1 MYLPLRPLSSVHSW
15 RYPVLGPVILAASRS
30 DKMRR
35 FVSAAPG
42 TKQVV
47 DRFIAGESV
56 DQVVPIVQDAA
67 DKGLEVTL
75 DVVGEDITTPAQAE
89 AARDA
94 YLELI
99 ERLKVLDLGPRAEM
113 SVKLSMF
120 GQSLPSP
127 AATLNGEPSG
137 LAPTFPGGHELAL
150 ANVRP
155 VVEAAAAIGTTVTLD
170 AEDHTTL
177 DSMFAIHEELRK
189 DFPQTGCVIQS
200 YLFRTEDD
208 ARRLAAA
215 GSRVR
220 IVKGAYKEPAS
231 VAYQDKAEIDKAYV
245 RITKILMAGEGYPM
259 IGSHDPRLIAIA
271 QELGRQYGRKL
282 DEYEFQMLYGIRS
295 DEHIRLAAEGH
306 RMRVY
311 TAYGTDWYGYF
322 MRRLAEKPA
331 NLLFFGRSVLTKG

>member
-1 MYLPLRPLSSVHSW
+1 M
-15 RYPVLGPVILAASRS
+15 LGPVILAASRS
-30 DKMRR
+30 DRMRR

-47 DRFIAGESV
+47 ARFIAGESV
-56 DQVVPIVQDAA
+56 DQVVPVVQDAVA
-67 DKGLEVTL
+67 KGLEVTL
-75 DVVGEDITTPAQAE
+75 DVVGEDITTREQAY

-99 ERLKVLDLGPRAEM
+99 EHLKALDLGTKAEM
-113 SVKLSMF
+113 SIKLSMF
-120 GQSLPSP
+120 GQAL
-127 AATLNGEPSG
+127 ED
-137 LAPTFPGGHELAL
+137 GHELAL

-177 DSMFAIHEELRK
+177 DSMLAIHEELRK
-189 DFPQTGCVIQS
+189 DFPQTGCVIQA
-200 YLFRTEDD
+200 YLYRTEAD
-208 ARRLAAA
+208 ARRLAAS

-220 IVKGAYKEPAS
+220 LVKGAYKEPAE
-231 VAYQDKAEIDKAYV
+231 VAYQEKAETDKAYV
-245 RITKILMAGEGYPM
+245 RVLRILMEGEGYPM
-259 IGSHDPRLIAIA
+259 IGSHDPRLISIA
-271 QELGRQYGRKL
+271 QELARRAGRKL
-282 DEYEFQMLYGIRS
+282 DEYEFQMLYGIRGE
-295 DEHIRLAAEGH
+295 EHLRLAAEGH

-331 NLLFFGRSVLTKG
+331 NLLFFARSILTKG

>member
-1 MYLPLRPLSSVHSW
+1 M
-15 RYPVLGPVILAASRS
+15 LGPVILAASRS

-35 FVSAAPG
+35 LVSAAPM
-42 TKQVV
+42 TKPVV
-47 DRFIAGESV
+47 NRFIPGETV
-56 DQVVPIVQDAA
+56 GQVVPIIEETVA
-67 DKGLEVTL
+67 KGLELTL
-75 DVVGEDITTPAQAE
+75 DVVGEDITTPEQA
-89 AARDA
+89 AHARDA

-99 ERLKVLDLGPRAEM
+99 ERLKELGHGPKAEM

-127 AATLNGEPSG
+127 ATALDGGPSG
-137 LAPTFPGGHELAL
+137 PAATFPGGHELAL

-189 DFPQTGCVIQS
+189 DFPETGCVIQA
-200 YLFRTEDD
+200 YLFRTEAD

-220 IVKGAYKEPAS
+220 IVKGAYKEPAE
-231 VAYQDKAEIDKAYV
+231 VAYQNKSETDKAYV
-245 RITKILMAGEGYPM
+245 RILKILMEGEGYPM
-259 IGSHDPRLIAIA
+259 IGSHDPRLIAIG
-271 QELGRQYGRKL
+271 QELARRAGRKL

-295 DEHIRLAAEGH
+295 EEHLRLAAEGH

-331 NLLFFGRSVLTKG
+331 NLLFFVRSMITKN

>member
-1 MYLPLRPLSSVHSW
+1 M
-15 RYPVLGPVILAASRS
+15 LGPVILAASRS
-30 DKMRR
+30 DRMRR
-35 FVSAAPG
+35 LISAAPV

-47 DRFIAGESV
+47 DRFIPGETV
-56 DQVVPIVQDAA
+56 ADILPIIKDLTGR
-67 DKGLEVTL
+67 GLELTM
-75 DVVGEDITTPAQAE
+75 DVVGEDITTPEQAA

-94 YLELI
+94 YLTLVDRLSELGLG
-99 ERLKVLDLGPRAEM
+99 ERVEM

-120 GQSLPSP
+120 GQALD
-127 AATLNGEPSG
+127 
-137 LAPTFPGGHELAL
+137 GGHELAL

-189 DFPQTGCVIQS
+189 DFPQTGCVIQA
-200 YLFRTEDD
+200 YLFRTEAD

-220 IVKGAYKEPAS
+220 LVKGAYKEPAE
-231 VAYQDKAEIDKAYV
+231 VAYQQKQEIDKAYV
-245 RITKILMAGEGYPM
+245 RILRTLMEGEGYPM
-259 IGSHDPRLIAIA
+259 VGSHDPRLISIA
-271 QELGRQYGRKL
+271 QELARKAGRKP

-295 DEHIRLAAEGH
+295 DEHLRLAAEGH

-331 NLLFFGRSVLTKG
+331 NLRFFLRSMVSKG

>member
-1 MYLPLRPLSSVHSW
+1 M
-15 RYPVLGPVILAASRS
+15 LGPVILAASRS

-35 FVSAAPG
+35 IVSAAPV
-42 TKQVV
+42 TKPVV
-47 DRFIAGESV
+47 NRFIPGETV
-56 DQVVPIVQDAA
+56 DQVIPIVEDLT
-67 DKGLEVTL
+67 KRGLEVTL
-75 DVVGEDITTPAQAE
+75 DVVGEDITAVEQSH

-94 YLELI
+94 YLELVG
-99 ERLKVLDLGPRAEM
+99 RLADLGLGEAVEM

-120 GQSLPSP
+120 GQAL
-127 AATLNGEPSG
+127 E
-137 LAPTFPGGHELAL
+137 GGHELAL

-177 DSMFAIHEELRK
+177 DSMFAIHEELRR
-189 DFPQTGCVIQS
+189 DFPQTGCVIQA
-200 YLFRTEDD
+200 YLFRTEAD

-220 IVKGAYKEPAS
+220 IVKGAYKEPAE
-231 VAYQDKAEIDKAYV
+231 VAYQDKAEIDRAYV
-245 RITKILMAGEGYPM
+245 RIMKILMEGDGYPM
-259 IGSHDPRLIAIA
+259 IGSHDPRLIAIG
-271 QELGRQYGRKL
+271 QELARQAGRKP

-295 DEHIRLAAEGH
+295 EEHLRLAAEGH

-331 NLLFFGRSVLTKG
+331 NLLFFLRSMITKN

>member
-1 MYLPLRPLSSVHSW
+1 M
-15 RYPVLGPVILAASRS
+15 LGPVILAASRS
-30 DKMRR
+30 DRMRR
-35 FVSAAPG
+35 LISAAPV

-47 DRFIAGESV
+47 DRFIPGETV
-56 DQVVPIVQDAA
+56 DEIVPIVLELTG
-67 DKGLEVTL
+67 KGLELTM
-75 DVVGEDITTPAQAE
+75 DVVGEDITRPEQAA

-94 YLELI
+94 YLHLVDRIKDLELG
-99 ERLKVLDLGPRAEM
+99 ERVEM

-120 GQSLPSP
+120 GQAL
-127 AATLNGEPSG
+127 E
-137 LAPTFPGGHELAL
+137 GGHELAL

-177 DSMFAIHEELRK
+177 DSMFTIHEELRK
-189 DFPQTGCVIQS
+189 DFPQTGCVIQA
-200 YLFRTEDD
+200 YLYRTEDD
-208 ARRLAAA
+208 ARRLAAN

-220 IVKGAYKEPAS
+220 LVKGAYKEPAE
-231 VAYQDKAEIDKAYV
+231 VALQRKQDIDTAYV
-245 RITKILMAGEGYPM
+245 RILRILMEGTGYPM
-259 IGSHDPRLIAIA
+259 IGSHDPRLISIG
-271 QELGRQYGRKL
+271 QELARRAGRKL

-295 DEHIRLAAEGH
+295 DEHLRLAAEGH

-331 NLLFFGRSVLTKG
+331 NLRFFVRSMVSKG

>member
-1 MYLPLRPLSSVHSW
+1 M
-15 RYPVLGPVILAASRS
+15 LGPAILAASRS

-35 FVSAAPG
+35 IVSAAPV
-42 TKQVV
+42 TKPVV
-47 DRFIAGESV
+47 NRFIPGETV
-56 DQVVPIVQDAA
+56 DQVIPIVEDLTA
-67 DKGLEVTL
+67 KGLEVTL
-75 DVVGEDITTPAQAE
+75 DVVGEDITAVEQSH

-94 YLELI
+94 YLQLI
-99 ERLKVLDLGPRAEM
+99 EQLAHLGLGETVEM

-120 GQSLPSP
+120 GQAL
-127 AATLNGEPSG
+127 E
-137 LAPTFPGGHELAL
+137 GGHELAL

-177 DSMFAIHEELRK
+177 DSMFAIHEELRRE
-189 DFPQTGCVIQS
+189 FPQTGCVIQA
-200 YLFRTEDD
+200 YLFRTEAD

-220 IVKGAYKEPAS
+220 IVKGAYKEPAE

-245 RITKILMAGEGYPM
+245 RIMKILMEGEGYPM
-259 IGSHDPRLIAIA
+259 IGSHDPRLIAIG
-271 QELGRQYGRKL
+271 QELARQAGRKL

-295 DEHIRLAAEGH
+295 EEHLRLAAEGH

-331 NLLFFGRSVLTKG
+331 NLLFFLRSMITKN

>member
-1 MYLPLRPLSSVHSW
+1 M
-15 RYPVLGPVILAASRS
+15 LGPAILAASRS

-47 DRFIAGESV
+47 ARFIAGETV
-56 DQVVPIVQDAA
+56 DQVIPVVRNAA
-67 DKGLEVTL
+67 AKGLEVTL
-75 DVVGEDITTPAQAE
+75 DVVGEDITTPEQAA

-99 ERLKVLDLGPRAEM
+99 EHLKELELGSRAEM

-127 AATLNGEPSG
+127 TTALDDGPSG
-137 LAPTFPGGHELAL
+137 PAAAFPGGHDLAL

-189 DFPQTGCVIQS
+189 DFPQTGCVIQA
-200 YLFRTEDD
+200 YLHRTEED
-208 ARRLAAA
+208 ARRLAAN

-220 IVKGAYKEPAS
+220 LVKGAYKEPAS
-231 VAYQDKAEIDKAYV
+231 VAIQDKGEIDKAYV
-245 RITKILMAGEGYPM
+245 RILRILMEGSGYPM
-259 IGSHDPRLIAIA
+259 IGSHDPRLIAIG
-271 QELGRQYGRKL
+271 QELARSAGRKL

-295 DEHIRLAAEGH
+295 DEQVRLAAEGH

-331 NLLFFGRSVLTKG
+331 NLLFFVRSLITKN

>member
-1 MYLPLRPLSSVHSW
+1 M
-15 RYPVLGPVILAASRS
+15 LGPVILAASRS
-30 DKMRR
+30 DRMRR
-35 FVSAAPG
+35 LISAAPV

-47 DRFIAGESV
+47 DRFIPGEDV
-56 DQVVPIVQDAA
+56 DDIVPVVRDLAA
-67 DKGLEVTL
+67 QGLELTM
-75 DVVGEDITTPAQAE
+75 DVVGEDITSPEQAA

-99 ERLKVLDLGPRAEM
+99 DRLKPLELGTRAEM

-120 GQSLPSP
+120 GQAL
-127 AATLNGEPSG
+127 T
-137 LAPTFPGGHELAL
+137 GGHELAL
-150 ANVRP
+150 KNVRP
-155 VVEAAAAIGTTVTLD
+155 VVEAAAGIGTTVTLD

-189 DFPQTGCVIQS
+189 DFPQTGCVIQA

-208 ARRLAAA
+208 ARRLAAS

-220 IVKGAYKEPAS
+220 LVKGAYKEPSS
-231 VAYQDKAEIDKAYV
+231 VAYQDKHEIDRAYV
-245 RITKILMAGEGYPM
+245 RILRTLMDGEGYPM

-271 QELGRQYGRKL
+271 QELAHRAGRKPG
-282 DEYEFQMLYGIRS
+282 DYEFQMLYGIRAE
-295 DEHIRLAAEGH
+295 EHLRLAAEGH

-331 NLLFFGRSVLTKG
+331 NLRFFARSMLTKG

>member
-1 MYLPLRPLSSVHSW
+1 M
-15 RYPVLGPVILAASRS
+15 LGPVILAASRS
-30 DKMRR
+30 DRMRR
-35 FVSAAPG
+35 LISAAPV

-47 DRFIAGESV
+47 DRFIPGETV
-56 DQVVPIVQDAA
+56 DDIVPIIEELTA
-67 DKGLEVTL
+67 DGLELTM
-75 DVVGEDITTPAQAE
+75 DVVGEDITTPGQAA

-94 YLELI
+94 YLALI
-99 ERLKVLDLGPRAEM
+99 DRLGALDLGERVEM

-120 GQSLPSP
+120 GQALD
-127 AATLNGEPSG
+127 A
-137 LAPTFPGGHELAL
+137 GHELAL

-177 DSMFAIHEELRK
+177 DSMFAIHDALRE
-189 DFPQTGCVIQS
+189 DFPQTGCVIQA
-200 YLFRTEDD
+200 YLFRTEAD
-208 ARRLAAA
+208 ARRLAAN

-220 IVKGAYKEPAS
+220 LVKGAYKEPVE
-231 VAYQDKAEIDKAYV
+231 VAHQQKREIDKAYV
-245 RITKILMAGEGYPM
+245 RILRILMDGAGYPM
-259 IGSHDPRLIAIA
+259 VGSHDPRLITIA
-271 QELGRQYGRKL
+271 QELAHRAGRKL

-295 DEHIRLAAEGH
+295 DEHLRLAAEGH

-331 NLLFFGRSVLTKG
+331 NLRFFVRSMISKG

>member
-1 MYLPLRPLSSVHSW
+1 M
-15 RYPVLGPVILAASRS
+15 RS
-30 DKMRR
+30 

-47 DRFIAGESV
+47 DRFIAGETV
-56 DQVVPIVQDAA
+56 DQVIPIVQDAA
-67 DKGLEVTL
+67 AKGLEVTL
-75 DVVGEDITTPAQAE
+75 DVVGEDITTVEQSH

-94 YLELI
+94 YLELVQH
-99 ERLKVLDLGPRAEM
+99 LKDLGLGTKAEM

-120 GQSLPSP
+120 GQAL
-127 AATLNGEPSG
+127 E
-137 LAPTFPGGHELAL
+137 GGHELAL

-220 IVKGAYKEPAS
+220 IVKGAYKEPAE

-245 RITKILMAGEGYPM
+245 RIMRILMEGSGYPM
-259 IGSHDPRLIAIA
+259 IGSHDPRLISIA
-271 QELGRQYGRKL
+271 QELGRQAGRKL

-295 DEHIRLAAEGH
+295 DEHLRLAAEGH

-331 NLLFFGRSVLTKG
+331 NLLFFARSVLTKG

>member
-1 MYLPLRPLSSVHSW
+1 M
-15 RYPVLGPVILAASRS
+15 LGPAILAASRS

-35 FVSAAPG
+35 IVSAAPV
-42 TKQVV
+42 TKPVV
-47 DRFIAGESV
+47 NRFIPGETV
-56 DQVVPIVQDAA
+56 DQVIPIVEDLTG
-67 DKGLEVTL
+67 KGLEVTL
-75 DVVGEDITTPAQAE
+75 DVVGEDITTVEQSH

-94 YLELI
+94 YLQLVEQLAH
-99 ERLKVLDLGPRAEM
+99 LGLGETVEM

-120 GQSLPSP
+120 GQAL
-127 AATLNGEPSG
+127 E
-137 LAPTFPGGHELAL
+137 GGHELAL

-177 DSMFAIHEELRK
+177 DSMFAIHEELRR
-189 DFPQTGCVIQS
+189 DFPQTGCVIQA
-200 YLFRTEDD
+200 YLFRTEAD
-208 ARRLAAA
+208 ARRLAAS

-220 IVKGAYKEPAS
+220 IVKGAYKEPAE

-245 RITKILMAGEGYPM
+245 RILKILMDGDGYPM
-259 IGSHDPRLIAIA
+259 IGSHDPRLIAIG
-271 QELGRQYGRKL
+271 QELARKAGRKL

-295 DEHIRLAAEGH
+295 EEHLRLAAEGH

-331 NLLFFGRSVLTKG
+331 NLLFFLRSMITKN

>member
-1 MYLPLRPLSSVHSW
+1 M
-15 RYPVLGPVILAASRS
+15 LGPAILAASRS

-35 FVSAAPG
+35 IVSAAPV
-42 TKQVV
+42 TKPVV
-47 DRFIAGESV
+47 NRFIPGETV
-56 DQVVPIVQDAA
+56 DQVLPIVEDLTG
-67 DKGLEVTL
+67 KGLEVTL
-75 DVVGEDITTPAQAE
+75 DVVGEDITTVEQSY

-94 YLELI
+94 YLQLI
-99 ERLKVLDLGPRAEM
+99 EQLATLGLGETAEM

-120 GQSLPSP
+120 GQAL
-127 AATLNGEPSG
+127 E
-137 LAPTFPGGHELAL
+137 GGHELAL

-177 DSMFAIHEELRK
+177 DSMFAIHEELRR
-189 DFPQTGCVIQS
+189 DFPQTGCVIQA
-200 YLFRTEDD
+200 YLFRTEAD

-220 IVKGAYKEPAS
+220 IVKGAYKEPAE

-245 RITKILMAGEGYPM
+245 RILKILMDGEGYPM
-259 IGSHDPRLIAIA
+259 IGSHDPRLIAIG
-271 QELGRQYGRKL
+271 QELARKAGRKL

-295 DEHIRLAAEGH
+295 EEHLRLAAEGH

-331 NLLFFGRSVLTKG
+331 NLLFFLRSMITKN

>member
-1 MYLPLRPLSSVHSW
+1 M
-15 RYPVLGPVILAASRS
+15 LGPVILAASRS
-30 DKMRR
+30 DQMRR

-47 DRFIAGESV
+47 DRFIAGETV
-56 DQVVPIVQDAA
+56 DQVVPIVVDAA

-75 DVVGEDITTPAQAE
+75 DVVGEDITTVEQSH

-99 ERLKVLDLGPRAEM
+99 DRLKDLGLGTKAEM

-120 GQSLPSP
+120 GQALPS
-127 AATLNGEPSG
+127 ATTTLNGGPSG
-137 LAPTFPGGHELAL
+137 SAEQFQDGHELAL

-208 ARRLAAA
+208 ARRLAAN

-220 IVKGAYKEPAS
+220 VVKGAYKEPAA

-245 RITKILMAGEGYPM
+245 RILKILMDGSGYPM
-259 IGSHDPRLIAIA
+259 IGSHDPRLIAIT
-271 QELGRQYGRKL
+271 QELARRAGRKL

-295 DEHIRLAAEGH
+295 DEHLRLAAEGH

-331 NLLFFGRSVLTKG
+331 NLLFFARSVLTKG

>member
-1 MYLPLRPLSSVHSW
+1 M
-15 RYPVLGPVILAASRS
+15 LGPVILAASRS
-30 DKMRR
+30 DRVRR
-35 FVSAAPG
+35 LVSAAPV
-42 TKQVV
+42 TRQVV
-47 DRFIAGESV
+47 DRFIPGETV
-56 DQVVPIVQDAA
+56 DEILPIIRELTGD
-67 DKGLEVTL
+67 GLELTM
-75 DVVGEDITTPAQAE
+75 DVVGEDITTPGQAA

-99 ERLKVLDLGPRAEM
+99 DRLGPLELGGRAEM

-120 GQSLPSP
+120 GQAL
-127 AATLNGEPSG
+127 
-137 LAPTFPGGHELAL
+137 PGGHGLAL

-170 AEDHTTL
+170 AEDHTAL

-189 DFPQTGCVIQS
+189 DHPQTGCVIQA
-200 YLFRTEDD
+200 YLFRTEED

-220 IVKGAYKEPAS
+220 LVKGAYKEPAE
-231 VAYQDKAEIDKAYV
+231 VAHQKKHEIDKAYV
-245 RITKILMAGEGYPM
+245 RILRTLMEGEGYPM

-271 QELGRQYGRKL
+271 QELARTAGRKL
-282 DEYEFQMLYGIRS
+282 DEYEFQMLYGIRG
-295 DEHIRLAAEGH
+295 DEHLRLAAEGH

-331 NLLFFGRSVLTKG
+331 NLGFFLRSVASHD

>member
-1 MYLPLRPLSSVHSW
+1 M
-15 RYPVLGPVILAASRS
+15 LGPVILAASRS
-30 DKMRR
+30 DRLRR
-35 FVSAAPG
+35 LISAAPV
-42 TKQVV
+42 TRPVV
-47 DRFIAGESV
+47 DRFIPGETV
-56 DQVVPIVQDAA
+56 DDVVPIVQDLTGR
-67 DKGLEVTL
+67 GLEVTL
-75 DVVGEDITTPAQAE
+75 DVVGEDITTPEQAA

-94 YLELI
+94 YLELVG
-99 ERLKVLDLGPRAEM
+99 RLGELELGTRAEM
-113 SVKLSMF
+113 SVKLSLF
-120 GQSLPSP
+120 GQSL
-127 AATLNGEPSG
+127 A
-137 LAPTFPGGHELAL
+137 GGHELAL

-200 YLFRTEDD
+200 YLYRTEAD
-208 ARRLAAA
+208 ALRLAGS

-220 IVKGAYKEPAS
+220 VVKGAYKEPAE
-231 VAYQDKAEIDKAYV
+231 VAYQQKSETDKAYV
-245 RITKILMAGEGYPM
+245 RILKILMEGSGYPM
-259 IGSHDPRLIAIA
+259 IGSHDPRLISIA
-271 QELGRQYGRKL
+271 QELARRASRKP

-295 DEHIRLAAEGH
+295 DEHLRLAAEGH

-331 NLLFFGRSVLTKG
+331 NLLFFGRSILTKG

>member
-1 MYLPLRPLSSVHSW
+1 M
-15 RYPVLGPVILAASRS
+15 LGPVILAASRS
-30 DKMRR
+30 DRMRR
-35 FVSAAPG
+35 LISAAPV

-47 DRFIAGESV
+47 DRFIPGETV
-56 DQVVPIVQDAA
+56 GDIVPVIEELTGR
-67 DKGLEVTL
+67 GLELTM
-75 DVVGEDITTPAQAE
+75 DVVGEDITSPEQAA

-94 YLELI
+94 YLALVEHLRTLGLG
-99 ERLKVLDLGPRAEM
+99 ERVEM

-120 GQSLPSP
+120 GQAL
-127 AATLNGEPSG
+127 
-137 LAPTFPGGHELAL
+137 PGGHELAL

-189 DFPQTGCVIQS
+189 DFPGTGCVIQA
-200 YLFRTEDD
+200 YLFRTEAD

-220 IVKGAYKEPAS
+220 LVKGAYKEPAE
-231 VAYQDKAEIDKAYV
+231 VAHQQKSEIDKAYV
-245 RITKILMAGEGYPM
+245 RVLRILMEGEGYPM
-259 IGSHDPRLIAIA
+259 VGSHDPRLISIA
-271 QELGRQYGRKL
+271 QELARRAGRKP

-295 DEHIRLAAEGH
+295 DEHLRLAAEGH

-331 NLLFFGRSVLTKG
+331 NLRFFLRSMITRD

>member
-1 MYLPLRPLSSVHSW
+1 MLAPL
-15 RYPVLGPVILAASRS
+15 ILAASRS
-30 DKMRR
+30 DKMRA

-47 DRFIAGESV
+47 DRFIAGETV
-56 DQVVPIVQDAA
+56 DDVIPVVQDAA
-67 DKGLEVTL
+67 SKGLEVTL
-75 DVVGEDITTPAQAE
+75 DVVGEDITTVEQAN

-99 ERLKVLDLGPRAEM
+99 EHLKDLGLGAQAEM

-120 GQSLPSP
+120 GQAL
-127 AATLNGEPSG
+127 E
-137 LAPTFPGGHELAL
+137 GGHELAL
-150 ANVRP
+150 ANVRT

-220 IVKGAYKEPAS
+220 IVKGAYKEPAE

-245 RITKILMAGEGYPM
+245 RIMRILMEGDGYPM
-259 IGSHDPRLIAIA
+259 IGSHDPRLISIA
-271 QELGRQYGRKL
+271 QELGRQAGRKL

-295 DEHIRLAAEGH
+295 EEHLRLAAEGH

-331 NLLFFGRSVLTKG
+331 NLLFFGRSILTKG

>member
-1 MYLPLRPLSSVHSW
+1 
-15 RYPVLGPVILAASRS
+15 VLGPVILAASRS
-30 DKMRR
+30 DRMRR
-35 FVSAAPG
+35 LVSAAPV

-47 DRFIAGESV
+47 DRFIPGETV
-56 DQVVPIVQDAA
+56 DEILPVIDELTGN
-67 DKGLEVTL
+67 GLELTM
-75 DVVGEDITTPAQAE
+75 DVVGEDITTPEQAT

-99 ERLKVLDLGPRAEM
+99 GRLGPLELGTRAEM

-120 GQSLPSP
+120 GQAL
-127 AATLNGEPSG
+127 
-137 LAPTFPGGHELAL
+137 PGGHDLAL

-189 DFPQTGCVIQS
+189 DFPQTGCVIQA

-245 RITKILMAGEGYPM
+245 RILKTLMEGDGYPM

-271 QELGRQYGRKL
+271 QELARKAGRKL

-295 DEHIRLAAEGH
+295 DEHVRLAAEGH

-331 NLLFFGRSVLTKG
+331 NLLFFARSILTKG

>member
-1 MYLPLRPLSSVHSW
+1 M
-15 RYPVLGPVILAASRS
+15 LGPVILAASRS
-30 DKMRR
+30 DRMRR

-47 DRFIAGESV
+47 ARFIAGESV
-56 DQVVPIVQDAA
+56 DQVVPVVQDAVA
-67 DKGLEVTL
+67 KGLEVTL
-75 DVVGEDITTPAQAE
+75 DVVGEDITTREQAF

-99 ERLKVLDLGPRAEM
+99 EHLKELDLGTKAEM
-113 SVKLSMF
+113 SIKLSMF
-120 GQSLPSP
+120 GRAL
-127 AATLNGEPSG
+127 E
-137 LAPTFPGGHELAL
+137 GGHELAL

-189 DFPQTGCVIQS
+189 DFPRTGCVIQA
-200 YLFRTEDD
+200 YLYRTEAD
-208 ARRLAAA
+208 ARRLAAS

-220 IVKGAYKEPAS
+220 LVKGAYKEPAE
-231 VAYQDKAEIDKAYV
+231 VAYQDKAETDKAYV
-245 RITKILMAGEGYPM
+245 RVLRVLMEGEGYPM
-259 IGSHDPRLIAIA
+259 IGSHDPRLISIA
-271 QELGRQYGRKL
+271 QELARKAGRKL

-295 DEHIRLAAEGH
+295 EEHLRLAAEGH

-331 NLLFFGRSVLTKG
+331 NLLFFARSILTKG

>member
-1 MYLPLRPLSSVHSW
+1 M
-15 RYPVLGPVILAASRS
+15 LGPVILAASRS
-30 DKMRR
+30 DRMRR
-35 FVSAAPG
+35 LISAAPV

-47 DRFIAGESV
+47 DRFIPGETV
-56 DQVVPIVQDAA
+56 DEVVPIIQDLTS
-67 DKGLEVTL
+67 KGLELTM
-75 DVVGEDITTPAQAE
+75 DVVGEDITNPEQAE

-99 ERLKVLDLGPRAEM
+99 DRLKELELGTRAEM

-120 GQSLPSP
+120 GQALD
-127 AATLNGEPSG
+127 
-137 LAPTFPGGHELAL
+137 GGHELAL

-177 DSMFAIHEELRK
+177 DSMFAIHDELRK
-189 DFPQTGCVIQS
+189 EFPQTGCVIQA
-200 YLFRTEDD
+200 YLFRTEAD
-208 ARRLAAA
+208 ARRLAAN

-220 IVKGAYKEPAS
+220 LVKGAYKEPAD
-231 VAYQDKAEIDKAYV
+231 VAYQQKHETDKAYV
-245 RITKILMAGEGYPM
+245 RILKVLMEGAGYPM
-259 IGSHDPRLIAIA
+259 IGSHDPRLISIA
-271 QELGRQYGRKL
+271 QELARHAGRKL

-295 DEHIRLAAEGH
+295 DEHLRLAAQGH

-331 NLLFFGRSVLTKG
+331 NLLFFARSTLTKG

>member
-1 MYLPLRPLSSVHSW
+1 M
-15 RYPVLGPVILAASRS
+15 LGPVILAASRS
-30 DKMRR
+30 DRMRR
-35 FVSAAPG
+35 LVSAAPV
-42 TKQVV
+42 TRPVV
-47 DRFIAGESV
+47 DRFIPGESV
-56 DQVVPIVQDAA
+56 DQIVPIIRELTAR
-67 DKGLEVTL
+67 GLELTM
-75 DVVGEDITTPAQAE
+75 DVVGEDITTPEQAG

-99 ERLKVLDLGPRAEM
+99 GRLAELDLGTRAEM

-120 GQSLPSP
+120 GQAL
-127 AATLNGEPSG
+127 E
-137 LAPTFPGGHELAL
+137 GGHELAL

-177 DSMFAIHEELRK
+177 DSMFAIHEELRE
-189 DFPQTGCVIQS
+189 DFPETGCVIQA
-200 YLFRTEDD
+200 YLFRTEAD
-208 ARRLAAA
+208 ARRLAAN

-220 IVKGAYKEPAS
+220 LVKGAYKEPAE
-231 VAYQDKAEIDKAYV
+231 VAYQWKPEIDKAYV
-245 RITKILMAGEGYPM
+245 RVLRILMEGDGYPM
-259 IGSHDPRLIAIA
+259 IGSHDPRLISIA
-271 QELGRQYGRKL
+271 QELGRRAGRKI

-295 DEHIRLAAEGH
+295 DEHLRLAAEGH

-331 NLLFFGRSVLTKG
+331 NLRFFARSLLTRG

>member
-1 MYLPLRPLSSVHSW
+1 M
-15 RYPVLGPVILAASRS
+15 LGPVILAASRS
-30 DKMRR
+30 DRMRR
-35 FVSAAPG
+35 LISAAPV

-47 DRFIAGESV
+47 DRFIPGESV
-56 DQVVPIVQDAA
+56 DDIVPIIEELTGR
-67 DKGLEVTL
+67 GLELTM
-75 DVVGEDITTPAQAE
+75 DVVGEDITTPEQAG

-94 YLELI
+94 YLALVDRLRELGLG
-99 ERLKVLDLGPRAEM
+99 ERVEM

-120 GQSLPSP
+120 GQALD
-127 AATLNGEPSG
+127 
-137 LAPTFPGGHELAL
+137 GGHELAL

-189 DFPQTGCVIQS
+189 DFPQTGCVIQA
-200 YLFRTEDD
+200 YLFRTEAD

-220 IVKGAYKEPAS
+220 LVKGAYKEPAE
-231 VAYQDKAEIDKAYV
+231 VAYQQKHEIDKAYV
-245 RITKILMAGEGYPM
+245 RTLGTLMEGEGYPM
-259 IGSHDPRLIAIA
+259 VGSHDPRLISIA
-271 QELGRQYGRKL
+271 QELARRAGRKS

-295 DEHIRLAAEGH
+295 DEHVRLAAEGH

-331 NLLFFGRSVLTKG
+331 NLRFFVRSMLSKG

>member
-1 MYLPLRPLSSVHSW
+1 M
-15 RYPVLGPVILAASRS
+15 LGPVILAASRS
-30 DKMRR
+30 DRMRR

-47 DRFIAGESV
+47 ARFIAGETV
-56 DQVVPIVQDAA
+56 DQVIPIVREAA
-67 DKGLEVTL
+67 ERGLEVTL
-75 DVVGEDITTPAQAE
+75 DVVGEDITTREQSF

-99 ERLKVLDLGPRAEM
+99 GQLEDLGLGERAEM

-120 GQSLPSP
+120 GQAL
-127 AATLNGEPSG
+127 E
-137 LAPTFPGGHELAL
+137 GGHELAL

-177 DSMFAIHEELRK
+177 DSMFAIHSALRE
-189 DFPQTGCVIQS
+189 DFPQTGCVIQA

-208 ARRLAAA
+208 ARRLAAE
-215 GSRVR
+215 GCRVR
-220 IVKGAYKEPAS
+220 IVKGAYKEPAT
-231 VAYQDKAEIDKAYV
+231 VAHQDKAEIDKAYV
-245 RITKILMAGEGYPM
+245 RVLRILMEGEGYPM
-259 IGSHDPRLIAIA
+259 IGSHDPRLISITQDLARRA
-271 QELGRQYGRKL
+271 GRKL

-295 DEHIRLAAEGH
+295 EEHLRLAAEGH

-331 NLLFFGRSVLTKG
+331 NLLFFARSILTKG

>member
-1 MYLPLRPLSSVHSW
+1 M
-15 RYPVLGPVILAASRS
+15 LGPAILAASRS

-35 FVSAAPG
+35 IVSAAPV
-42 TKQVV
+42 TKPVV
-47 DRFIAGESV
+47 NRFIPGETV
-56 DQVVPIVQDAA
+56 DQVIPIVEDLTA
-67 DKGLEVTL
+67 KGLEVTL
-75 DVVGEDITTPAQAE
+75 DVVGEDITTVEQSH

-99 ERLKVLDLGPRAEM
+99 EQLAHLGLGETVEM

-120 GQSLPSP
+120 GQAL
-127 AATLNGEPSG
+127 E
-137 LAPTFPGGHELAL
+137 GGHELAL

-177 DSMFAIHEELRK
+177 DSMFAIHEELRR
-189 DFPQTGCVIQS
+189 DFPQTGCVIQA
-200 YLFRTEDD
+200 YLFRTEAD

-220 IVKGAYKEPAS
+220 IVKGAYKEPAE

-245 RITKILMAGEGYPM
+245 RILKILMDGEGYPM
-259 IGSHDPRLIAIA
+259 IGSHDPRLIAIG
-271 QELGRQYGRKL
+271 QELARKAGRKL
-282 DEYEFQMLYGIRS
+282 DEYEFQMLYGIRGE
-295 DEHIRLAAEGH
+295 EHLRLAAEGH

-331 NLLFFGRSVLTKG
+331 NLLFFLRSMITKN

>member
-1 MYLPLRPLSSVHSW
+1 M
-15 RYPVLGPVILAASRS
+15 LGPAILAASRS
-30 DKMRR
+30 EKMRR
-35 FVSAAPG
+35 IVSAAPV
-42 TKQVV
+42 TKPVV
-47 DRFIAGESV
+47 NRFIPGETV
-56 DQVVPIVQDAA
+56 DEVIPIVRDLTQ
-67 DKGLEVTL
+67 KGLEVTL
-75 DVVGEDITTPAQAE
+75 DVVGEDITTVEQSH

-99 ERLKVLDLGPRAEM
+99 ERLADLGLGEKAEM

-120 GQSLPSP
+120 GQAL
-127 AATLNGEPSG
+127 E
-137 LAPTFPGGHELAL
+137 GGHELAL

-177 DSMFAIHEELRK
+177 DSMFAIHEELRR
-189 DFPQTGCVIQS
+189 DFPQTGCVIQA
-200 YLFRTEDD
+200 YLFRTEAD

-220 IVKGAYKEPAS
+220 IVKGAYKEPAE
-231 VAYQDKAEIDKAYV
+231 VAYQDKTEIDKAYV
-245 RITKILMAGEGYPM
+245 RILKTLMDGEGYPM
-259 IGSHDPRLIAIA
+259 IGSHDPRLIAIG
-271 QELGRQYGRKL
+271 QELARKAGRKL

-295 DEHIRLAAEGH
+295 EEHLRLAAEGH

-331 NLLFFGRSVLTKG
+331 NLLFFLRSMITKN

>member
-1 MYLPLRPLSSVHSW
+1 M
-15 RYPVLGPVILAASRS
+15 LGPVILAASRS

-35 FVSAAPG
+35 LISAAPV
-42 TKQVV
+42 TKPVV
-47 DRFIAGESV
+47 DRFIPGETV
-56 DQVVPIVQDAA
+56 DQVVPIIQDLTA
-67 DKGLEVTL
+67 KGLEVTM
-75 DVVGEDITTPAQAE
+75 DVVGEDITTPEQSY

-99 ERLKVLDLGPRAEM
+99 ERLKRLDLGSRAEM
-113 SVKLSMF
+113 SIKLSMF
-120 GQSLPSP
+120 GQAL
-127 AATLNGEPSG
+127 E
-137 LAPTFPGGHELAL
+137 GGHELAL

-189 DFPQTGCVIQS
+189 DFPQTGCVIQA
-200 YLFRTEDD
+200 YLFRTEAD
-208 ARRLAAA
+208 ARRLAES

-220 IVKGAYKEPAS
+220 LVKGAYKEPAE
-231 VAYQDKAEIDKAYV
+231 VAYQQKAETDKAYV
-245 RITKILMAGEGYPM
+245 RILKILMEGEGYPM
-259 IGSHDPRLIAIA
+259 IGSHDPRLISIA
-271 QELGRQYGRKL
+271 QELARTAGRKL

-295 DEHIRLAAEGH
+295 DEHLRLAAEGH

-331 NLLFFGRSVLTKG
+331 NLLFFARSILTKG

>member
-1 MYLPLRPLSSVHSW
+1 M
-15 RYPVLGPVILAASRS
+15 LGPVILAASRS
-30 DKMRR
+30 DQMRR
-35 FVSAAPG
+35 LISAAPV

-47 DRFIAGESV
+47 DRFIPGESV
-56 DQVVPIVQDAA
+56 DEIVPIVQDLTA
-67 DKGLEVTL
+67 KGLELTM
-75 DVVGEDITTPAQAE
+75 DVVGEDITTPEQAA

-94 YLELI
+94 YLTLVDRLEEL
-99 ERLKVLDLGPRAEM
+99 ELGTRAEM
-113 SVKLSMF
+113 SIKLSMF
-120 GQSLPSP
+120 GQALD
-127 AATLNGEPSG
+127 
-137 LAPTFPGGHELAL
+137 GGHELAL

-189 DFPQTGCVIQS
+189 DFPQTGCVIQA
-200 YLFRTEDD
+200 YLFRTESD
-208 ARRLAAA
+208 ARRLAEA

-220 IVKGAYKEPAS
+220 LVKGAYKEPAE
-231 VAYQDKAEIDKAYV
+231 VAYQQKHEIDKAYV
-245 RITKILMAGEGYPM
+245 RTLRILMEGEGYPM
-259 IGSHDPRLIAIA
+259 IGSHDPRLISIG
-271 QELGRQYGRKL
+271 QELARRAGRKL

-295 DEHIRLAAEGH
+295 DEHVRLAAEGH

-331 NLLFFGRSVLTKG
+331 NLRFFARSMLTRG